1 MTCHPRT
8 HTGPEGEAVHGS
20 EAEQWARA
28 EASVEAWESEQ
39 SWFRQRSAA
48 EERKDAARL
57 RAMSAYA
64 TQAADD
70 RQRREREAAARDGP
84 TIQDGS
90 DADDP

>member
-1 MTCHPRT
+1 M
-8 HTGPEGEAVHGS
+8 HGS

-28 EASVEAWESEQ
+28 EVSVEAWESEQ

-48 EERKDAARL
+48 EERKDAATL

-64 TQAADD
+64 TRAAAD

-84 TIQDGS
+84 TIPDGS
-90 DADDP
+90 DHADPG